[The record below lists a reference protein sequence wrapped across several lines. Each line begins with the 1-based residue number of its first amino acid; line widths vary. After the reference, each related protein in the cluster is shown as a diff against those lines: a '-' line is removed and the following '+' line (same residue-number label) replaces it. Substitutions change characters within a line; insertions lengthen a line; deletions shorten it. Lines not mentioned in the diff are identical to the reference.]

1 MTDLVITHLTHPLG
15 PPWTLETLGD
25 HWRPLATCLKMTILG
40 EIGHFQACE
49 LSCEFLFCIL
59 SVIGETYSSPDQR
72 NITNILYYPALNS
85 DIDSRVSIFAFAS
98 HILSQIHFIS
108 LRRIINDRMNQKLRN
123 F

>member
-1 MTDLVITHLTHPLG
+1 MINLVIPGVPLR
-15 PPWTLETLGD
+15 PWQPLATVGD
-25 HWRPLATCLKMTILG
+25 PCRPLATCLKMTILG
-40 EIGHFQACE
+40 DIGHSQACE
-49 LSCEFLFCIL
+49 LSCEFLFCLL

-85 DIDSRVSIFAFAS
+85 DIDSRVSISAIAS

-108 LRRIINDRMNQKLRN
+108 LRRITNDRMNQKLRN